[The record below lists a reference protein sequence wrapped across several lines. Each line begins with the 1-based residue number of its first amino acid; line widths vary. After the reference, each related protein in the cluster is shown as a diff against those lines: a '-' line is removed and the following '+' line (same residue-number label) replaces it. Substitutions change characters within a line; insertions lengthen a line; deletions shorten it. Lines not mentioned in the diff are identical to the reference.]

1 MYRKNLAIIRLLVS
15 IFGIISFI
23 SNSLAQSFRH
33 PLPSQSQQNK
43 EVNSLTKPL
52 IKESNEI
59 KSKPNLEKLA
69 SKYSD
74 NSKNSPYLIQ
84 NIQVEA
90 NGKSANDAKIIAT
103 KNARRQAL
111 TKLIEKLK
119 ISKNIEKISDNE
131 LEQMIKSEQ
140 ILLEKFSN
148 NNYQA
153 TLNISFSK
161 KFINFYLKNKNENPL
176 NNNDSI
182 KNLTTNNKIE
192 KSKLEDSNNKINTLI
207 LPVKKQGNNFIIWEE
222 KNDWRN
228 SVEKSLQKSN
238 INSNKEILV
247 VKNEINNLE
256 IINNENFEDLQ
267 YLDFEPILIQQKSDN
282 LYLAIFEYDEIENK
296 AKITVKN
303 FSKSPKKT
311 VILNFVNVEFLKYS
325 ELIDKVSLKLIEY
338 LLNNKNSINNEA
350 NQNNITLDIEI
361 NDFESWIK
369 IQQKIINSGLMSNI
383 FLKSISKQ
391 KTTISGNYLGNKNKI
406 IEDFKNIDL
415 SIKKKEAEENQFTVS
430 IIKKPINENSS
441 N

>member
-1 MYRKNLAIIRLLVS
+1 MYRKNLAIIRLSLS

-23 SNSLAQSFRH
+23 SNSSAQSFRH

-43 EVNSLTKPL
+43 EVTNSVKPL
-52 IKESNEI
+52 IKENNEV

-69 SKYSD
+69 SKSSD
-74 NSKNSPYLIQ
+74 SSKNSPYLIQ

-111 TKLIEKLK
+111 TRLVERLK

-153 TLNISFSK
+153 TLNVSFSK
-161 KFINFYLKNKNENPL
+161 KFINFYLKNKNDNPL

-182 KNLTTNNKIE
+182 QNLATNKVE
-192 KSKLEDSNNKINTLI
+192 KSELEDTNKHNTLI
-207 LPVKKQGNNFIIWEE
+207 LPVKKQGNNFMIWEE
-222 KNDWRN
+222 KNEWRS
-228 SVEKSLQKSN
+228 SVEKSLQK
-238 INSNKEILV
+238 NKLVTNNEILIL
-247 VKNEINNLE
+247 KSEINNLE
-256 IINNENFEDLQ
+256 IINNENIEDLQ
-267 YLDFEPILIQQKSDN
+267 YLDFEPILIQQKSEN

-303 FSKSPKKT
+303 FSKNPKKT

-325 ELIDKVSLKLIEY
+325 ELIDKVSVKLIEY
-338 LLNNKNSINNEA
+338 LLNNKNSINSEV

-391 KTTISGNYLGNKNKI
+391 KTTISGSYLGNKNKI

-415 SIKKKEAEENQFTVS
+415 SIKKKENEDNQFTVS

>member
-1 MYRKNLAIIRLLVS
+1 MYRKNLAIIRLSLS

-23 SNSLAQSFRH
+23 SNSSAQSFRH

-43 EVNSLTKPL
+43 EVTNSAKPL
-52 IKESNEI
+52 IKENNEV

-69 SKYSD
+69 SKSSD
-74 NSKNSPYLIQ
+74 GSKNSPYLIQ

-111 TKLIEKLK
+111 AKLVERLK
-119 ISKNIEKISDNE
+119 INKNIEKISDSE

-153 TLNISFSK
+153 TLNVSFSK
-161 KFINFYLKNKNENPL
+161 KFISFYLKNKNENPL
-176 NNNDSI
+176 NNNNSI
-182 KNLTTNNKIE
+182 QNLATNKVE
-192 KSKLEDSNNKINTLI
+192 KSELEDANKHNTLI
-207 LPVKKQGNNFIIWEE
+207 LPIKKQGNNFMIWEE
-222 KNDWRN
+222 KNEWRN
-228 SVEKSLQKSN
+228 SVEKSLQK
-238 INSNKEILV
+238 NKLVTNNEILIL
-247 VKNEINNLE
+247 KSEINNLE
-256 IINNENFEDLQ
+256 TINNENIEDLQ
-267 YLDFEPILIQQKSDN
+267 YLDFEPILIQQKADN

-296 AKITVKN
+296 AKITLKN
-303 FSKSPKKT
+303 FSKNPKKT

-338 LLNNKNSINNEA
+338 LLNNKNSINSEA

-369 IQQKIINSGLMSNI
+369 IQQKIINSGLVSDI

-415 SIKKKEAEENQFTVS
+415 SIKKKENEDNQFTVS

>member
-1 MYRKNLAIIRLLVS
+1 MYRKNLAIIRLSLS

-23 SNSLAQSFRH
+23 SNSSAQSFRH
-33 PLPSQSQQNK
+33 PLPLQSQQNK
-43 EVNSLTKPL
+43 EVTNSAKPS
-52 IKESNEI
+52 IKENNEV

-69 SKYSD
+69 SKSSD
-74 NSKNSPYLIQ
+74 SSKNSPYLIQ

-90 NGKSANDAKIIAT
+90 SGKSANDAKIIAT

-111 TKLIEKLK
+111 TKLVERLK

-153 TLNISFSK
+153 TLNVSFSK
-161 KFINFYLKNKNENPL
+161 KFITFYLKNKNDNPL

-182 KNLTTNNKIE
+182 QNLAINKAE
-192 KSKLEDSNNKINTLI
+192 KPELEDINKHNTLI
-207 LPVKKQGNNFIIWEE
+207 LPIKKQGNNFMIWEE
-222 KNDWRN
+222 KNEWRS
-228 SVEKSLQKSN
+228 SVEKSLQK
-238 INSNKEILV
+238 NKLVTNNEILIL
-247 VKNEINNLE
+247 KSEINNLE

-282 LYLAIFEYDEIENK
+282 LYLAILEYDEIENK

-303 FSKSPKKT
+303 FSKNPKKT

-338 LLNNKNSINNEA
+338 LLNNKNSINSEV
-350 NQNNITLDIEI
+350 NQNNIALDIEI

-415 SIKKKEAEENQFTVS
+415 SIKKKENEDNQFTVS
-430 IIKKPINENSS
+430 IIKKSINENGS

>member
-1 MYRKNLAIIRLLVS
+1 MYRKNLAIIRLPLS

-23 SNSLAQSFRH
+23 SNSSAQSFRH
-33 PLPSQSQQNK
+33 PLPLQSQQNK
-43 EVNSLTKPL
+43 EVTNSAKPS
-52 IKESNEI
+52 IKENNEV

-69 SKYSD
+69 SKSSD
-74 NSKNSPYLIQ
+74 SSKNSPYLIQ

-111 TKLIEKLK
+111 TKLVERLK

-161 KFINFYLKNKNENPL
+161 KFIAFYLKNKNDNPL
-176 NNNDSI
+176 NNSDSI
-182 KNLTTNNKIE
+182 QNLAINKAE
-192 KSKLEDSNNKINTLI
+192 KPELDDVNKHNTLI
-207 LPVKKQGNNFIIWEE
+207 LPVKKQGNNFMIWEE
-222 KNDWRN
+222 KNEWR
-228 SVEKSLQKSN
+228 SSLEKSLQK
-238 INSNKEILV
+238 NKLFTNNEILIL
-247 VKNEINNLE
+247 KNEINNLE
-256 IINNENFEDLQ
+256 IINNENIEDLQ

-282 LYLAIFEYDEIENK
+282 LYLVIFEYDEIENK
-296 AKITVKN
+296 ARIIVKN
-303 FSKSPKKT
+303 FSKNPKKT
-311 VILNFVNVEFLKYS
+311 VILNFVNVDFLKYS
-325 ELIDKVSLKLIEY
+325 ELIDKVSVKLIEY
-338 LLNNKNSINNEA
+338 LLNNKNLINNEI

-415 SIKKKEAEENQFTVS
+415 SIKKKENEDNQFTVS
-430 IIKKPINENSS
+430 IIKKSINENSS

>member
-1 MYRKNLAIIRLLVS
+1 MYRKNLAIIRLSLS

-23 SNSLAQSFRH
+23 SNSSAQSFRH

-43 EVNSLTKPL
+43 EVTNSAKPL
-52 IKESNEI
+52 IKENNEV

-69 SKYSD
+69 SKSSD
-74 NSKNSPYLIQ
+74 SSKNSPYLIQ

-111 TKLIEKLK
+111 AKLVERLK
-119 ISKNIEKISDNE
+119 INKNIEKISDSE

-153 TLNISFSK
+153 TLNVSFSK
-161 KFINFYLKNKNENPL
+161 KFIGFYLKNKNENPL
-176 NNNDSI
+176 NNNNSI
-182 KNLTTNNKIE
+182 QNLATNKVE
-192 KSKLEDSNNKINTLI
+192 KSELEDANKHNTLI
-207 LPVKKQGNNFIIWEE
+207 LPIKKQGNNFMIWEE
-222 KNDWRN
+222 KNEWRS
-228 SVEKSLQKSN
+228 SVEKSLQK
-238 INSNKEILV
+238 NKLVTNNEILIL
-247 VKNEINNLE
+247 KSEINNLE

-267 YLDFEPILIQQKSDN
+267 YLDFEPILIQQKADN

-296 AKITVKN
+296 AKITLKN
-303 FSKSPKKT
+303 FSKNPKKT

-338 LLNNKNSINNEA
+338 LLNNKNSINSEA

-369 IQQKIINSGLMSNI
+369 IQQKIINSGLVSDI

-415 SIKKKEAEENQFTVS
+415 SIKKKENEDNQFTVS

>member
-1 MYRKNLAIIRLLVS
+1 MYRKNLAIIRLSLS

-23 SNSLAQSFRH
+23 SNASAQSFRH
-33 PLPSQSQQNK
+33 PLPSQSKQNK
-43 EVNSLTKPL
+43 EVTNSVKPLTK
-52 IKESNEI
+52 ENNEV
-59 KSKPNLEKLA
+59 KSKPNFEKLA
-69 SKYSD
+69 SKSPD
-74 NSKNSPYLIQ
+74 SSKNSPYLIQ

-90 NGKSANDAKIIAT
+90 SGKSANDAKIIAT

-111 TKLIEKLK
+111 TKLVERLK

-161 KFINFYLKNKNENPL
+161 KFIAFYLKNKKDNPL
-176 NNNDSI
+176 NNSDSI
-182 KNLTTNNKIE
+182 QNLAINKAE
-192 KSKLEDSNNKINTLI
+192 KPELEDVNKHNILI
-207 LPVKKQGNNFIIWEE
+207 LPVKKQGNNFMIWEE
-222 KNDWRN
+222 KNEWR
-228 SVEKSLQKSN
+228 SSLEKSLQK
-238 INSNKEILV
+238 NKLFTNNEILIL
-247 VKNEINNLE
+247 KNEINNLE
-256 IINNENFEDLQ
+256 IINNENIEDLQ

-282 LYLAIFEYDEIENK
+282 LYLVIFEYDEIENK
-296 AKITVKN
+296 ARIIVKN
-303 FSKSPKKT
+303 FSKNPKKT
-311 VILNFVNVEFLKYS
+311 VILNFVNVDFLKYS
-325 ELIDKVSLKLIEY
+325 ELIDKVSVKLIEY
-338 LLNNKNSINNEA
+338 LLNNKNLINNEI

-415 SIKKKEAEENQFTVS
+415 SIKKKENEDNQFTVS
-430 IIKKPINENSS
+430 IIKKSINENSS

>member
-1 MYRKNLAIIRLLVS
+1 MYRKNLAIIRLSLS

-23 SNSLAQSFRH
+23 SNSSAQSFRH

-43 EVNSLTKPL
+43 EVTNSAKPL
-52 IKESNEI
+52 IKENNKV

-69 SKYSD
+69 SKSSD
-74 NSKNSPYLIQ
+74 SSKNSPYLIQ

-111 TKLIEKLK
+111 AKLVERLK
-119 ISKNIEKISDNE
+119 INKNIEKISDSE

-153 TLNISFSK
+153 TLNVSFSK
-161 KFINFYLKNKNENPL
+161 KFIGFYLKNKNENPL
-176 NNNDSI
+176 NNNNSI
-182 KNLTTNNKIE
+182 QNLATNKVK
-192 KSKLEDSNNKINTLI
+192 KSELEDVNKHNTLI
-207 LPVKKQGNNFIIWEE
+207 LPIKKQGNNFMIWEE
-222 KNDWRN
+222 KNEWRS
-228 SVEKSLQKSN
+228 SVEKSLQK
-238 INSNKEILV
+238 NKLVTNNEILIL
-247 VKNEINNLE
+247 KSEINNLE

-267 YLDFEPILIQQKSDN
+267 YLDFEPILIQQKADN
-282 LYLAIFEYDEIENK
+282 LCLAIFEYDEIENK
-296 AKITVKN
+296 ARIIVKN
-303 FSKSPKKT
+303 FSKNPKKT

-325 ELIDKVSLKLIEY
+325 ELIDKVSVKLIEY
-338 LLNNKNSINNEA
+338 LLNNKNSINSEA

-369 IQQKIINSGLMSNI
+369 IQQKIINSELMSNI

-415 SIKKKEAEENQFTVS
+415 SIKKKENEDNQFTVS

>member
-1 MYRKNLAIIRLLVS
+1 MYRKNLAIIRLPLS

-23 SNSLAQSFRH
+23 SNSSAQSFRH

-43 EVNSLTKPL
+43 EVNNFAKPL
-52 IKESNEI
+52 IKENNEV

-69 SKYSD
+69 SKSSD
-74 NSKNSPYLIQ
+74 SSKNSPYLIQ

-90 NGKSANDAKIIAT
+90 SGKSANDAKMIAT

-111 TKLIEKLK
+111 TRLVERLK

-153 TLNISFSK
+153 TLNVSFSK
-161 KFINFYLKNKNENPL
+161 KFINFYLKNKNDNPL

-182 KNLTTNNKIE
+182 QNLATNKVE
-192 KSKLEDSNNKINTLI
+192 KSELEDTNKHNTLI
-207 LPVKKQGNNFIIWEE
+207 LPVKKQGNNFMIWEE
-222 KNDWRN
+222 KNEWRS
-228 SVEKSLQKSN
+228 SVEKSLQK
-238 INSNKEILV
+238 NKLVTNNEILIL
-247 VKNEINNLE
+247 KSEINNLE
-256 IINNENFEDLQ
+256 IINNENIEDLQ

-303 FSKSPKKT
+303 FSKNPKKT

-325 ELIDKVSLKLIEY
+325 ELIDKVSVKLIEY
-338 LLNNKNSINNEA
+338 LLNNKNSINSEV

-391 KTTISGNYLGNKNKI
+391 KTTISGSYLGNKNKI

-415 SIKKKEAEENQFTVS
+415 SIKKKENEDNQFTVS

>member
-1 MYRKNLAIIRLLVS
+1 MYRKNLAIIRLSLS

-23 SNSLAQSFRH
+23 SNSSAQSFRH

-43 EVNSLTKPL
+43 EVTNSAKPL
-52 IKESNEI
+52 IKENNEV

-69 SKYSD
+69 SKSSD
-74 NSKNSPYLIQ
+74 SSKNSPYLIQ

-111 TKLIEKLK
+111 TKLVERLK
-119 ISKNIEKISDNE
+119 INKNIEKISDNE

-153 TLNISFSK
+153 TLNVSFSK
-161 KFINFYLKNKNENPL
+161 KFIAFYLKNKNDNPL
-176 NNNDSI
+176 SNNDSI
-182 KNLTTNNKIE
+182 QNLAINKAE
-192 KSKLEDSNNKINTLI
+192 KPELEDVNKQNILI
-207 LPVKKQGNNFIIWEE
+207 LPVKKQGNNFMIWEE
-222 KNDWRN
+222 KNEWRS
-228 SVEKSLQKSN
+228 SVEKSLQK
-238 INSNKEILV
+238 NKLVTNNEILIL
-247 VKNEINNLE
+247 KSEINNLE
-256 IINNENFEDLQ
+256 IINNENIEDLQ

-296 AKITVKN
+296 ARIIVKN
-303 FSKSPKKT
+303 FSKNPKKT

-325 ELIDKVSLKLIEY
+325 ELIDKVSVKLIEY
-338 LLNNKNSINNEA
+338 LLNNKNSINSEA

-415 SIKKKEAEENQFTVS
+415 SIKKKENEDNQFTVS

>member
-161 KFINFYLKNKNENPL
+161 KF
-176 NNNDSI
+176 
-182 KNLTTNNKIE
+182 
-192 KSKLEDSNNKINTLI
+192 SK
-207 LPVKKQGNNFIIWEE
+207 
-222 KNDWRN
+222 
-228 SVEKSLQKSN
+228 
-238 INSNKEILV
+238 
-247 VKNEINNLE
+247 
-256 IINNENFEDLQ
+256 
-267 YLDFEPILIQQKSDN
+267 
-282 LYLAIFEYDEIENK
+282 
-296 AKITVKN
+296 
-303 FSKSPKKT
+303 
-311 VILNFVNVEFLKYS
+311 
-325 ELIDKVSLKLIEY
+325 KLIFVQY
-338 LLNNKNSINNEA
+338 FKTPSLLF
-350 NQNNITLDIEI
+350 NIFI
-361 NDFESWIK
+361 F
-369 IQQKIINSGLMSNI
+369 KIIG
-383 FLKSISKQ
+383 
-391 KTTISGNYLGNKNKI
+391 
-406 IEDFKNIDL
+406 
-415 SIKKKEAEENQFTVS
+415 V
-430 IIKKPINENSS
+430 
-441 N
+441 

>member
-1 MYRKNLAIIRLLVS
+1 MYRKNLAIIRLSLS

-23 SNSLAQSFRH
+23 SNASAQSFRH
-33 PLPSQSQQNK
+33 PLPSQSKQNK
-43 EVNSLTKPL
+43 EVTNSVKPLTK
-52 IKESNEI
+52 ENNEV
-59 KSKPNLEKLA
+59 KSKPNFEKLA
-69 SKYSD
+69 SKSPD
-74 NSKNSPYLIQ
+74 SSKNSPYLIQ

-90 NGKSANDAKIIAT
+90 SGKSANDAKIIAT

-111 TKLIEKLK
+111 TKLVERLK

-161 KFINFYLKNKNENPL
+161 KFIAFYLKNKNDNPL
-176 NNNDSI
+176 NNSDSI
-182 KNLTTNNKIE
+182 QNLAINKAE
-192 KSKLEDSNNKINTLI
+192 KPELDDVNKHNTLI
-207 LPVKKQGNNFIIWEE
+207 LPVKKQGNNFMIWEE
-222 KNDWRN
+222 KNEWR
-228 SVEKSLQKSN
+228 SSLEKSLQK
-238 INSNKEILV
+238 NKLFTNNEILIL
-247 VKNEINNLE
+247 KNEINNLE
-256 IINNENFEDLQ
+256 IINNENIEDLQ

-282 LYLAIFEYDEIENK
+282 LYLVIFEYDEIENK
-296 AKITVKN
+296 ARIIVKN
-303 FSKSPKKT
+303 FSKNPKKT
-311 VILNFVNVEFLKYS
+311 VILNFVNVDFLKYS
-325 ELIDKVSLKLIEY
+325 ELIDKVSVKLIEY
-338 LLNNKNSINNEA
+338 LLNNKNLINNEI

-369 IQQKIINSGLMSNI
+369 IQQKIINSGLVSDI

-415 SIKKKEAEENQFTVS
+415 SIKKKENEDNQFTVS

>member
-1 MYRKNLAIIRLLVS
+1 MYRKNLAIIRLSLS

-23 SNSLAQSFRH
+23 SNSSAQSFRH

-43 EVNSLTKPL
+43 EVTNSAKPL
-52 IKESNEI
+52 IKENNEV

-69 SKYSD
+69 SKSSD
-74 NSKNSPYLIQ
+74 GSKNSPYLIQ

-111 TKLIEKLK
+111 AKLVERLK
-119 ISKNIEKISDNE
+119 INKNIEKISDSE

-153 TLNISFSK
+153 TLNVSFSK
-161 KFINFYLKNKNENPL
+161 KFIGFYLKNKNENPL
-176 NNNDSI
+176 NNNNSI
-182 KNLTTNNKIE
+182 QNLATNKVE
-192 KSKLEDSNNKINTLI
+192 KSELEDVNKHNTLI
-207 LPVKKQGNNFIIWEE
+207 LPIKKQGNNFMIWEE
-222 KNDWRN
+222 KNEWRS
-228 SVEKSLQKSN
+228 SVEKSLQK
-238 INSNKEILV
+238 NKLVTNNEILIL
-247 VKNEINNLE
+247 KSEINNLE

-267 YLDFEPILIQQKSDN
+267 YLDFEPILIQQKADN

-296 AKITVKN
+296 AKITLKN
-303 FSKSPKKT
+303 FSKNPKKT

-338 LLNNKNSINNEA
+338 LLNNKNSINSEA

-369 IQQKIINSGLMSNI
+369 IQQKIINSGLVSDI

-415 SIKKKEAEENQFTVS
+415 SIKKKENEDNQFTVS

>member
-1 MYRKNLAIIRLLVS
+1 MYRKNLAIIRLSLS

-23 SNSLAQSFRH
+23 SNSSAQSFRH

-43 EVNSLTKPL
+43 EVTNSAKPL
-52 IKESNEI
+52 IKENNEV

-69 SKYSD
+69 SKSSD
-74 NSKNSPYLIQ
+74 SSKNSPYLIQ

-111 TKLIEKLK
+111 TKLVERLK

-153 TLNISFSK
+153 TLNVSFSK
-161 KFINFYLKNKNENPL
+161 KFIAFYLKNKNDNPL
-176 NNNDSI
+176 SNNDSI
-182 KNLTTNNKIE
+182 QNLAINKAE
-192 KSKLEDSNNKINTLI
+192 KPELEDVNKQNILI
-207 LPVKKQGNNFIIWEE
+207 LPVKKQGNNFMIWEE
-222 KNDWRN
+222 KNEWRS
-228 SVEKSLQKSN
+228 SVEKSLQK
-238 INSNKEILV
+238 NKLVTNNEILIL
-247 VKNEINNLE
+247 KSEINNLE
-256 IINNENFEDLQ
+256 IINNENIEDLQ

-296 AKITVKN
+296 ARIIVKN
-303 FSKSPKKT
+303 FSKNPKKT

-325 ELIDKVSLKLIEY
+325 ELIDKVSVKLIEY
-338 LLNNKNSINNEA
+338 LLNNKNSINSEA

-415 SIKKKEAEENQFTVS
+415 SIKKKENEDNQFTVS

>member
-1 MYRKNLAIIRLLVS
+1 MYRKNLAIIRLSLS

-23 SNSLAQSFRH
+23 SNSSAQSFRH

-43 EVNSLTKPL
+43 EATNSAKPLTK
-52 IKESNEI
+52 ENNEV

-69 SKYSD
+69 SKSSD
-74 NSKNSPYLIQ
+74 SSKNSPYLIQ

-111 TKLIEKLK
+111 TKLVERLK

-153 TLNISFSK
+153 TLNVSFSK
-161 KFINFYLKNKNENPL
+161 KFIAFYLKNKNDNPL
-176 NNNDSI
+176 SNNDSI
-182 KNLTTNNKIE
+182 QNLAINKAE
-192 KSKLEDSNNKINTLI
+192 KPELEDVNKQNILI
-207 LPVKKQGNNFIIWEE
+207 LPVKKQGNNFMIWEE
-222 KNDWRN
+222 KNEWRS
-228 SVEKSLQKSN
+228 SVEKSLQK
-238 INSNKEILV
+238 NKLLTNNEILIL
-247 VKNEINNLE
+247 KNEINNLE
-256 IINNENFEDLQ
+256 IINNENIEDLQ

-282 LYLAIFEYDEIENK
+282 LYLTTFEYDEIENK
-296 AKITVKN
+296 ARIIVKN
-303 FSKSPKKT
+303 FSKNPKKT
-311 VILNFVNVEFLKYS
+311 VILNFVNIEFLKYS
-325 ELIDKVSLKLIEY
+325 ELIDKVSVKLIEY
-338 LLNNKNSINNEA
+338 LLNNKNSINNEI

-361 NDFESWIK
+361 KDFESWIK

-415 SIKKKEAEENQFTVS
+415 SIKKKENEDNQFTVS